1 MIIVDIGLIALVL
14 AFASAAYAVGAAAYG
29 GRTKRPAWVA
39 SARYAAL
46 TIAPLL
52 TIACLMV
59 ILSNLTDNYN
69 LEYTY
74 RVSNRDQLTM
84 LKITSLWGGQHGS
97 VLFFAWLMSLFVFAL
112 FVKEWRGN
120 RDLEP
125 WVIVVSIGTQ
135 LFFLFL
141 SLFFANPFARLWLG
155 GDGEVSAA
163 VIAPAGARPFTP
175 SDGQGLNP
183 LLRHWGMIIH
193 PPLLYLGFVGLTI
206 PYAFGMAALLGGS
219 TASDA
224 AWIKATRRWTLL
236 AWLFL
241 SLGLLLGGRWAY
253 DVLGWGGYWGWDPV
267 ENSALLPWLTATAFV
282 HSVMIQEKRGMFK
295 IWNMILIVTTFCL
308 MILGTAMTRT
318 GAISSVHAFARSSLV
333 GPFAAFTGL
342 VLLGSAVLVIWRWNY
357 LRSEN
362 RLESWWSREAA
373 FVLNNFLF
381 LTIAFTVF
389 LGTYYSLFSELLVG
403 EVKMVRLDD
412 YNRLIGPQVVALVL
426 LMGVG
431 PLLAWR
437 KSSPQ
442 TLARMTRQAA
452 LVALVV
458 VAAVFALGFRD
469 LGALAGFGVIAYAG
483 LITLEEIYRG
493 VRARMKLSAESPFTA
508 LSRLI
513 ARNRRRYGGYVVHVG
528 VILMGVGVIGTMMY
542 QQQTQ
547 RGLRLGES
555 ITIGD
560 YTIIY
565 QGSEQYVPE
574 KEPDKMVLVGHVL
587 LSVAGG
593 PFQEMNPPPYREIFQ
608 QGGGLLPPAL
618 RSTLA
623 EDLYI
628 LFMGEEGGFGTLK
641 VLINPLVNWIWI
653 GGVVLIVGTLLAT
666 WPSGAAATATVRARR
681 RSLVVGEAGR

>member
-1 MIIVDIGLIALVL
+1 MIVDIGLIALVL

-29 GRTKRPAWVA
+29 GATKRPTWVA

-69 LEYTY
+69 LAYTY
-74 RVSNRDQLTM
+74 RVSNRAQLTV
-84 LKITSLWGGQHGS
+84 LKITSLWGGQNGS

-125 WVIVVSIGTQ
+125 WVIVVSMGTQ

-141 SLFFANPFARLWLG
+141 SLFFANPFERLWLG
-155 GDGEVSAA
+155 ADGEVGAA
-163 VIAPAGARPFTP
+163 VIAPAGARSFTP
-175 SDGQGLNP
+175 ADGQGLNP

-295 IWNMILIVTTFCL
+295 IWNMILIVMTFCL
-308 MILGTAMTRT
+308 MILGTFMTRT
-318 GAISSVHAFARSSLV
+318 GVISSVHSFARSSL
-333 GPFAAFTGL
+333 GYPFLAFTGL
-342 VLLGSAVLVIWRWNY
+342 VLISSAALVIWRWNY
-357 LRSEN
+357 LKSEN
-362 RLESWWSREAA
+362 RLESLWSREFA

-381 LTIAFTVF
+381 LTITFTVF
-389 LGTYYSLFSELLVG
+389 LGTYYSMFSELIIGEKLTVG
-403 EVKMVRLDD
+403 PAVF
-412 YNRLIGPQVVALVL
+412 NALIGPQVTALVL

-442 TLARMTRQAA
+442 ALVRMTWQAA

-458 VAAVFALGFRD
+458 VAVLFVLGFRS

-483 LITLEEIYRG
+483 LVTLEELYRG
-493 VRARMKLSAESPFTA
+493 VRARMKLSAESPLTA
-508 LSRLI
+508 LGRLI
-513 ARNRRRYGGYVVHVG
+513 ARNRRRYGGYVIHIG
-528 VILMGVGVIGTMMY
+528 IILMGIGVIGTMMY
-542 QQQTQ
+542 QQETE
-547 RGLRLGES
+547 RGLRPGES
-555 ITIGD
+555 VTIGD

-565 QGSEQYVPE
+565 QGSEMYVPE
-574 KEPDKMVLVGHVL
+574 KEPDITVFVGNVL

-593 PFQEMNPPPYREIFQ
+593 PLEVMDPRPYREIFQ

-623 EDLYI
+623 EDLYV

-641 VLINPLVNWIWI
+641 VFVNPLVNWIWI
-653 GGVVLIVGTLLAT
+653 GGLVLIVGTLAAM
-666 WPSGAAATATVRARR
+666 WPSGAAATVAVKSRS